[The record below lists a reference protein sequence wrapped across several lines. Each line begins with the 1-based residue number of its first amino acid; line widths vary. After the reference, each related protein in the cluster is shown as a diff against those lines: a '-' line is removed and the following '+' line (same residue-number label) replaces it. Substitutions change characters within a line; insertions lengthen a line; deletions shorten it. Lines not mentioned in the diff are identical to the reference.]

1 MIGVTMKDEQVY
13 EKTMYRIFISI
24 IICLFVLLF
33 GTTIYGIACTRKLDK
48 IGTDYDRLTEQLTY
62 AADTNRRLTET
73 VEQCQFIVTE
83 LGDATGRNIGTVRE
97 AIEII
102 EETREAV
109 GALEVELGLW
119 DSDSIYERIDSWLS
133 DEIEMK

>member
-1 MIGVTMKDEQVY
+1 MND
-13 EKTMYRIFISI
+13 KTIYRIFICI

-33 GTTIYGIACTRKLDK
+33 GTTVYGVTCTGKLDK
-48 IGTDYDRLTEQLTY
+48 LGTDYDQLTERLTY

-83 LGDATGRNIGTVRE
+83 LGNATERNIGTVRE

-109 GALEVELGLW
+109 GALEAELGLW

-133 DEIEMK
+133 DELEMK

>member
-1 MIGVTMKDEQVY
+1 MKY
-13 EKTMYRIFISI
+13 ETKNRIFIYI
-24 IICLFVLLF
+24 IVLLAVLLF
-33 GTTIYGIACTRKLDK
+33 GTTVYGIYCTNKLDK
-48 IGTDYDRLTEQLTY
+48 TGRLVNQLTERLSDAT
-62 AADTNRRLTET
+62 DTNRRLTET

-83 LGDATGRNIGTVRE
+83 LGNTTDRNIGTVKD

-119 DSDSIYERIDSWLS
+119 DSDSVYDRIDSWLS
-133 DEIEMK
+133 DGIEG